1 MNQILKI
8 FQKKLI
14 YFSFFIVTFLF
25 CFSTNSFAVDYEI
38 TNFDAQITLN
48 QDLSLTIKETID
60 ANFLISKHGIY
71 RVIPYIYNHNGKT
84 IKSKFKILGITNSQ
98 GLPVQFTIE
107 NFNQSKRLK
116 IGDPNLSISGPQKYV
131 IEYQVDDVVLDY
143 GDGPEIYWNVTGSEW
158 DTTIKKAQATVS
170 SPFGEIT
177 KIDCFGCVSSFT
189 PDQAKFDG
197 SMGLTVVAQISSIN
211 NLIPPSKLKNSVDL
225 ITDNFIYLFALVPT
239 LIMFFLWY
247 TKGRDKKYLTE
258 NVFYEPDD
266 KTTKSVPL
274 FERPHLPLVYSPINN
289 LTPAEVGTIIDEKV
303 DTKDIVAE
311 IVELARLKFL
321 SIKKVEIKGF
331 LGIKTT
337 DYQLTKL
344 QTSTEKL
351 NIFQNTLL
359 KKIFDTQ
366 DDIKISEL
374 KNHFYKH
381 LPLLKERLYDQL
393 KLKNLTE
400 GNIGKIRTKYFIL
413 CILLNIVVIFIT
425 LSFTVPL
432 SFSNSINTNFF
443 PLFVAII
450 GFFLSLVFT
459 LNMSKKT
466 ALGYNL
472 HRQTIG
478 LKYYLSQGKWRQDVM
493 EKNLFLEEML
503 PLAIALG
510 VVDKIAKDMKELGIS
525 PPSYMEG
532 MAVHT
537 FANDFRSFSSSV
549 ASNLTSSP
557 SGDSSWS
564 GGSGFSG
571 GGGGGGFGGGGGGS
585 W

>member
-25 CFSTNSFAVDYEI
+25 CFSPKSFAASYEI
-38 TNFDAQITLN
+38 SNFDAQITLN
-48 QDLSLTIKETID
+48 QDFSLTIKETID
-60 ANFLISKHGIY
+60 ANFLVSKHGIY

-84 IKSKFKILGITNSQ
+84 IKSKFKIFGITNSQ
-98 GLPVQFTIE
+98 GLPVQFTVE

-116 IGDPNLSISGPQKYV
+116 IGDPNLSISGPQKYI

-143 GDGPEIYWNVTGSEW
+143 GQGPEIYWNVTGSEW

-189 PDQAKFDG
+189 PNLAQFDG
-197 SMGLTVVAQISSIN
+197 SMGLTVVAQISPIN
-211 NLIPPSKLKNSVDL
+211 KLIPPSKLEKSIDS
-225 ITDNFIYLFALVPT
+225 IIDNFGYLLAIIPT
-239 LIMFFLWY
+239 VTLFYFWY
-247 TKGRDKKYLTE
+247 KFGRDKKYLTE

-266 KTTKSVPL
+266 KTTKSAPL
-274 FERPHLPLVYSPINN
+274 FERPHLPLVYSPIND

-321 SIKKVEIKGF
+321 SIKKVENKGF
-331 LGIKTT
+331 LGIKST

-344 QTSTEKL
+344 ENSTEKL
-351 NIFQNTLL
+351 NIFQTALL
-359 KKIFDTQ
+359 SKIFDTQ

-381 LPLLKERLYDQL
+381 LPDLKEKLYDQL
-393 KLKNLTE
+393 EIKKLTT
-400 GNIGKIRTKYFIL
+400 GNISKVRIKWIILAFLINFATIFTIIWLANSRTQ
-413 CILLNIVVIFIT
+413 
-425 LSFTVPL
+425 
-432 SFSNSINTNFF
+432 NFF
-443 PLFVAII
+443 PMLIAFVGLIPSFIFAY
-450 GFFLSLVFT
+450 
-459 LNMSKKT
+459 NMPKKT

-472 HRQTIG
+472 HRQSVG
-478 LKYYLSQGKWRQDVM
+478 LKYYLTKGKWRQDVM

-503 PLAIALG
+503 PLAITLG
-510 VVDKIAKDMKELGIS
+510 VVDKLAKDMKDLGIE
-525 PPSYMEG
+525 PPSYMQG
-532 MAVHT
+532 MVLHS
-537 FANDFRSFSSSV
+537 FANDLNSFSSSV

-557 SGDSSWS
+557 SGNSGWS
-564 GGSGFSG
+564 GGSGFS